1 MRSEYI
7 DGLISQKFLDLKIDE
22 EMIAISGEAYR
33 VKYNELADRTRLP
46 LENLS
51 NELNLLLERELTLTD
66 GYSSKLIREEVY
78 KLKLQE
84 IENKRV
90 EIKKQ
95 MRDIQAKIRPTV
107 ATFEQVKNVF
117 LDGNKASARYLVVD
131 DQEKRKMLE
140 KLLSNASIKNK
151 TVAQYQFK
159 SPYQKLANMP
169 KNANIK
175 LLCAHQD
182 SNLGPHQYQWCA
194 LPTELCARLVFIASD
209 KR

>member
-7 DGLISQKFLDLKIDE
+7 DGLISQKFLDIKIDE
-22 EMIAISGEAYR
+22 ELIAISGEAYR
-33 VKYNELADRTRLP
+33 VKYNEKADRTRLP

-78 KLKLQE
+78 KLNLQE

-95 MRDIQAKIRPTV
+95 MCDIQAKNGPTV
-107 ATFEQVKNVF
+107 ATFEQIKNVF
-117 LDGNKASARYLVVD
+117 LDGNKASARYLQVD
-131 DQEKRKMLE
+131 DQEKRHMLE

-151 TVAQYQFK
+151 TMAQYQFK
-159 SPYQKLANMP
+159 SPYSALAKAP
-169 KNANIK
+169 KNNDIK
-175 LLCAHQD
+175 LLCAH
-182 SNLGPHQYQWCA
+182 
-194 LPTELCARLVFIASD
+194 
-209 KR
+209 